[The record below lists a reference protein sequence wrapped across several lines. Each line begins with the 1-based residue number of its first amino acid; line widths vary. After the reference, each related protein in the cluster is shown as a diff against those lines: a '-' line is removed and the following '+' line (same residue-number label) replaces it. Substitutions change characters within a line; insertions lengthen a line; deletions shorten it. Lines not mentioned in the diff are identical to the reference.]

1 MAADIFLELHT
12 PWGIPCP
19 IIDSHV
25 MNAKDA
31 GEIYP
36 PGGSLF
42 VVTRNDTLSSPDT
55 KVCF

>member
-1 MAADIFLELHT
+1 MFLELHT
-12 PWGIPCP
+12 PRDIPCP
-19 IIDSHV
+19 IIYSHV
-25 MNAKDA
+25 MYAEDA

-55 KVCF
+55 